1 MIVAL
6 RLLSD
11 PPLHPTGDEG
21 RSLLRREL
29 LRPEYHDQALLTRF
43 VEWLR
48 EQVARGLDVA
58 AGSPPLA
65 TLAAM
70 IVLVVLVTALGW
82 LLSRARMTSRRRAER
97 TPALADDGL
106 SADALRARAE
116 AAARDGRH
124 GDAVVDAFRA
134 LALRQIE
141 RGRIEGVPGATAHEL
156 AVALGEAFPP
166 LATRTAAA
174 ADLFDLVRYGDRPAT
189 ADQARG
195 LLELD
200 DDLVGV
206 R

>member
-11 PPLHPTGDEG
+11 PPLRPTGDEG

-29 LRPEYHDQALLTRF
+29 LRPEYHDEALLTRF

-70 IVLVVLVTALGW
+70 IVLVVLVTAL
-82 LLSRARMTSRRRAER
+82 
-97 TPALADDGL
+97 

-116 AAARDGRH
+116 SAAREGRH

-189 ADQARG
+189 ADPARE